1 MYESTDD
8 GMHIESAGALIGAV
22 HQEVTVEIEAGIEEG
37 IEEGI
42 GEETVINFY
51 LLLFKKI

>member
-1 MYESTDD
+1 MRT
-8 GMHIESAGALIGAV
+8 ESAGALSAV
-22 HQEVTVEIEAGIEEG
+22 HQEVTVEIEVGIEEE